1 MSCIDLYISVSSI
14 VYRYTYSSIQYPRRF
29 SAIIRHCQLLF
40 SSIQYHI
47 SVYIFQYFN
56 LLPLIPFKYPV
67 LFILCNFQCAVSY
80 FFIQY
85 FVHFLVIR
93 IINLYTCYNI
103 SYLYSQF
110 IYILL
115 LISSILSF
123 KYLVSLSPVH
133 ITMFI
138 FQYPVS

>member
-1 MSCIDLYISVSSI
+1 MTCIFQYPVLFIDIHIPVSSI
-14 VYRYTYSSIQYPRRF
+14 HDVFLLLSGIANFCFQVSSIIYPYTYFNIQY
-29 SAIIRHCQLLF
+29 S
-40 SSIQYHI
+40 
-47 SVYIFQYFN
+47 

-138 FQYPVS
+138 FQNPVS